1 MMNKKQKKALAAIL
15 AGAVLF
21 LIALFLPLSGWWR
34 LIAFLP
40 GYLAVGW
47 NVVWKAVRNLSHGQ
61 VFDENFLMMVAT
73 VGAFCVGEYPEAV
86 AVMLFYQVGELFQSV
101 AVSRSRASISSL
113 MEIRPDYANL
123 EQAGKV
129 ERVDPD
135 QVQVGQII
143 QVGPGERI
151 PLDGVVLEGSSSV
164 DTAAL
169 TGESAPRQLEKGE
182 EALSGCVSIT
192 GLLRIQVTKAFGES
206 TVSRVLE
213 LVEESTE
220 KKAHTERFIT
230 RFSRYYTPIVV
241 CLAVAL
247 AVLPPLFVGGFSQ
260 WIYRALTFLVISC
273 PCALVISVPLGFF
286 GGIGAGARNGVLIK
300 GGNYLEALA
309 KTEIVAF
316 DKTGTLTKGRFAVT
330 QCCPAEG
337 FTKEQLMF
345 FAAQAEFYSPHPIA
359 QSLREACP
367 RTLDPSLVAQVE
379 ELPGR
384 GLSAQVEGRQVLAG
398 NSRLM
403 EEHHI
408 SFVSQALPGTAVYV
422 AVEGRYAGSLLVA
435 DQVKEGAAHAISEL
449 KKAGIK
455 KTVMLTGDSQAV
467 AEQVASQLGVDQV
480 RAQLLP
486 GDKVSCLESLFPSLS
501 AKGTLAFVGDGI
513 NDAPVLA
520 RADVGIAMG
529 ALGSD
534 AAIEAADVVLMD
546 DKPEKLALGIRLSR
560 KALRI
565 VWQNIIFALGVK
577 AVVLILGAAGLSN
590 LWEAV
595 FADVGVSVIAILNS
609 LRMLAF
615 HDREEKE

>member
-1 MMNKKQKKALAAIL
+1 MNKKQKKALAAVL
-15 AGAVLF
+15 AGAVL
-21 LIALFLPLSGWWR
+21 LVTALFLPLSGWWR

-61 VFDENFLMMVAT
+61 VFDENFLMTVAT

-129 ERVDPD
+129 EQVDPD

-169 TGESAPRQLEKGE
+169 TGESVPRQLEKGE
-182 EALSGCVSIT
+182 EALSGCVNLT
-192 GLLRIQVTKAFGES
+192 GLLRIQVAKAFGES

-220 KKAHTERFIT
+220 KKARTERLIT

-241 CLAVAL
+241 CLAVGL

-316 DKTGTLTKGRFAVT
+316 DKTGTLTEGRFAVT
-330 QCCPAEG
+330 QCAPAEG
-337 FTKEQLMF
+337 FTKSSCCFLPPRRNIILPIPLLSLCGRPVREGWTLLWF
-345 FAAQAEFYSPHPIA
+345 PKWRSCQAVGFP
-359 QSLREACP
+359 LRW
-367 RTLDPSLVAQVE
+367 
-379 ELPGR
+379 
-384 GLSAQVEGRQVLAG
+384 
-398 NSRLM
+398 
-403 EEHHI
+403 
-408 SFVSQALPGTAVYV
+408 
-422 AVEGRYAGSLLVA
+422 
-435 DQVKEGAAHAISEL
+435 
-449 KKAGIK
+449 KAG
-455 KTVMLTGDSQAV
+455 
-467 AEQVASQLGVDQV
+467 
-480 RAQLLP
+480 R
-486 GDKVSCLESLFPSLS
+486 CWLE
-501 AKGTLAFVGDGI
+501 T
-513 NDAPVLA
+513 
-520 RADVGIAMG
+520 
-529 ALGSD
+529 
-534 AAIEAADVVLMD
+534 
-546 DKPEKLALGIRLSR
+546 
-560 KALRI
+560 
-565 VWQNIIFALGVK
+565 
-577 AVVLILGAAGLSN
+577 AG
-590 LWEAV
+590 
-595 FADVGVSVIAILNS
+595 
-609 LRMLAF
+609 
-615 HDREEKE
+615 